1 MEKRLKTVALIVTA
15 AEGQP
20 GSMQAY
26 ARMVEQALRRFGSDH
41 YQVQTINLLQ
51 GCPTGPW
58 LSPQWRWRLQQLWL
72 MLTASYQLNRL
83 KVTLIHLLDGS
94 FAHILR
100 GVSKQQR
107 VVITVHDLIPLL
119 QSQGYFPVPPPHRMA
134 RFLIDQGCR
143 VLTHYRES
151 LYTVSITTANDL
163 VPILHSATLSS
174 VISSSVRSELVQHRP
189 TNLLH
194 WSDRVWGNQRF
205 LLHIGNNGFYKNR
218 VGVLQT
224 FAHIQK
230 QFPVRLIIAG
240 APLDQNLHK
249 QAQSLGI
256 LQDIDV
262 YPDPTDQ
269 QLAQLYEK
277 ASVLLFPSYYEGFGW
292 PPLEAMLFG
301 CPVVCAN
308 TGSLPEVVG
317 DAALMAPPDD
327 YSALAQHCLTFLNN
341 PSQSED
347 FIERGLRN
355 LERFTE
361 AEMASKLIRFYSQF
375 A

>member
-151 LYTVSITTANDL
+151 LCSD
-163 VPILHSATLSS
+163 
-174 VISSSVRSELVQHRP
+174 SSSTAQDLSTVLGMVTPPPVIYLSLRSELVQHRP